1 MLKSPT
7 DKAPAELRRHRTVAH
22 RFRARKNNTLY
33 NTLSPASGKSP
44 LLPTSKKARINTG
57 LFKDLKRL
65 FSLKNTFRPGSSPLA
80 PTIFCSNVYAQLLLT
95 FRLCV
100 SIKTKY
106 FVLIILI
113 LATRSQTP
121 LLRQIRF
128 VQSCIPSISHC
139 KGMQMHTDLRRVFSP
154 VGSFGFQ
161 GAKSEI
167 KKALQT
173 SI

>member
-1 MLKSPT
+1 MRFQESYGVKNVNIEPKENSPKVL
-7 DKAPAELRRHRTVAH
+7 DVQGV
-22 RFRARKNNTLY
+22 
-33 NTLSPASGKSP
+33 S
-44 LLPTSKKARINTG
+44 
-57 LFKDLKRL
+57 
-65 FSLKNTFRPGSSPLA
+65 GSSPLA